1 IAELVLCSIATPL
14 SYYTIFFK
22 IKNEKP
28 VEEEGEQRPGK
39 IGVLS
44 FCQSGDITGQ
54 EIRVTRQKHT
64 DLQNEVNDRICKQQ
78 VSAKI
83 STHGLSF
90 ISGNLV
96 YDARQPEEIGLV
108 PLGEGPKIV
117 SARDFCNDLCEK
129 VERERRSNRKNKSS
143 NYHKDIGDD
152 IQMSEFALQ
161 KNVPLGP
168 ADLNLLATVG
178 PRTIHLNQ
186 LVNYL
191 DPRSEYIRAIIIEW
205 STKFSI
211 PIARIISADNQYSSR
226 LLNARRCENFD
237 D

>member
-1 IAELVLCSIATPL
+1 MPSDSVHI
-14 SYYTIFFK
+14 TIYEYFSTVHYRVVK
-22 IKNEKP
+22 EK
-28 VEEEGEQRPGK
+28 
-39 IGVLS
+39 
-44 FCQSGDITGQ
+44 
-54 EIRVTRQKHT
+54 EISKSKLIEISSKLH
-64 DLQNEVNDRICKQQ
+64 NEVNDRICKQQ

-96 YDARQPEEIGLV
+96 YDARQPEETGLV

-117 SARDFCNDLCEK
+117 SARDFYNDLCEK

-168 ADLNLLATVG
+168 ADLDLLATVG
-178 PRTIHLNQ
+178 PRTIHVYDKLCVVVLSN
-186 LVNYL
+186 
-191 DPRSEYIRAIIIEW
+191 
-205 STKFSI
+205 K
-211 PIARIISADNQYSSR
+211 
-226 LLNARRCENFD
+226 
-237 D
+237 